1 MTNLDLSN
9 PSLPVNSY
17 TSQTYIAIPITV
29 FVVFWVIIILCLI
42 LLTTIIIVLCIYIK
56 RGKVKQEEPSNEY
69 DDVIVT
75 DTGIIGLSNPTEM
88 SNNEAYGTCGHCHP
102 VSSSNN
108 LEMQPMEAE
117 YEEIPY

>member
-1 MTNLDLSN
+1 MTNLDPSN

-17 TSQTYIAIPITV
+17 TQTYIAIPVTV
-29 FVVFWVIIILCLI
+29 FVVFWVIITLCLI

-56 RGKVKQEEPSNEY
+56 RSKVKQPSNEY
-69 DDVIVT
+69 DDVIVR